1 MDDLTRLSPQGGPN
15 SAFDV
20 RSWLA
25 GLGHLSADAVEYVG
39 ESERQGRRT
48 VTYNCA
54 GKTAKVR
61 MAPLAGAAAWELVAE
76 LPGAVDRVLVPGGT
90 KFVWRPPRG
99 THA

>member
-1 MDDLTRLSPQGGPN
+1 MHDLTRPSPHGGQTVP
-15 SAFDV
+15 FDV

-25 GLGHLSADAVEYVG
+25 GLSHLAVDAVEYVG

-54 GKTAKVR
+54 GTTLKVR
-61 MAPLAGAAAWELVAE
+61 MAPLAGTAAWELVAE
-76 LPGAVDRVLVPGGT
+76 MPGAVDRVLLPAGT
-90 KFVWRPPRG
+90 RFMWKPPRG